1 MPTEARH
8 IRTLLDDLSP
18 PRHRTTRELDQEARI
33 VTAATAA
40 FARFGRSHITLA
52 NFAAGL
58 RLSPATIRRHFPDLH
73 TLLAEIL
80 RRHLLAIATAIG
92 DANPDPLAPHAG
104 RQAAY
109 IAATRNGFGAPIAP
123 HILLLRDRHTLP
135 EDLAEPIDQLRLQ
148 IGDLLA
154 GPRADLALAI
164 LDEPTC
170 PEPEALTLLAT
181 LSPTPHLTVTPIPPA
196 TTQSQPAA
204 PTAQP
209 AAAPPA
215 SRHRPSRTPASRLPP
230 AASHAARQACAPTPA
245 PIPDPGL
252 SRQTARTARRQACA
266 ATLTPIADSRLSPQI
281 RPAPRRQAC
290 APTPTPVS
298 DARPS
303 RQTTPAT
310 HRQACFATPT
320 GIADSRLTR
329 QTASA
334 ARRQAC
340 AATPTT
346 VPDSRLS
353 PQIRPAPRRQA
364 CAPTPTP
371 VSDARPSRQTAPA
384 ARRQACAATPTRHRP
399 PNLPTPALPIRARA
413 GPAPPG

>member
-33 VTAATAA
+33 VAAATAA

-92 DANPDPLAPHAG
+92 DANPNPLAPHAA

-109 IAATRNGFGAPIAP
+109 IAATRNGFGAPTAP

-181 LSPTPHLTVTPIPPA
+181 LSPTPHLTATPIPPA
-196 TTQSQPAA
+196 NQSHPAA
-204 PTAQP
+204 PAAQH
-209 AAAPPA
+209 AAVPPA

-230 AASHAARQACAPTPA
+230 LAPHAARQACTLT
-245 PIPDPGL
+245 PIPDP
-252 SRQTARTARRQACA
+252 R
-266 ATLTPIADSRLSPQI
+266 LT
-281 RPAPRRQAC
+281 
-290 APTPTPVS
+290 
-298 DARPS
+298 

-310 HRQACFATPT
+310 
-320 GIADSRLTR
+320 
-329 QTASA
+329 
-334 ARRQAC
+334 RRQAC
-340 AATPTT
+340 SAK
-346 VPDSRLS
+346 
-353 PQIRPAPRRQA
+353 
-364 CAPTPTP
+364 PTPISNAKPT
-371 VSDARPSRQTAPA
+371 RQTAPA
-384 ARRQACAATPTRHRP
+384 ARRQACAPTPTRHRP
-399 PNLPTPALPIRARA
+399 PNLPTPALPIQARA

>member
-33 VTAATAA
+33 IAAATAA

-58 RLSPATIRRHFPDLH
+58 RLSPATIRRLFPDLH

-92 DANPDPLAPHAG
+92 EANPNPLAPHAA

-109 IAATRNGFGAPIAP
+109 IAATRNGFGAPTAP

-135 EDLAEPIDQLRLQ
+135 EDLAEPIEQLRLQ
-148 IGDLLA
+148 IGALLA

-181 LSPTPHLTVTPIPPA
+181 LSPTSHLTVTPSPPA
-196 TTQSQPAA
+196 TQSHPAA
-204 PTAQP
+204 TAAQP

-230 AASHAARQACAPTPA
+230 AASLAARQACTPTPA
-245 PIPDPGL
+245 SIPDPRL

-266 ATLTPIADSRLSPQI
+266 ATPTPIAAPRLSRQTTPATHRQACFATPTGIADSRLPRQTASAARRQARAATPTPIADSRLSPQI

-290 APTPTPVS
+290 APTPTPVP
-298 DARPS
+298 DARLS
-303 RQTTPAT
+303 RQIA
-310 HRQACFATPT
+310 PT
-320 GIADSRLTR
+320 
-329 QTASA
+329 

-340 AATPTT
+340 AP
-346 VPDSRLS
+346 
-353 PQIRPAPRRQA
+353 
-364 CAPTPTP
+364 
-371 VSDARPSRQTAPA
+371 
-384 ARRQACAATPTRHRP
+384 TPTRHRP
-399 PNLPTPALPIRARA
+399 PNLPVPASPIRARA

>member
-8 IRTLLDDLSP
+8 IRILLDDLSP

-33 VTAATAA
+33 ITAATAA

-92 DANPDPLAPHAG
+92 DANPNPLAPHAG

-109 IAATRNGFGAPIAP
+109 IAATRNGFGAPTAP

-181 LSPTPHLTVTPIPPA
+181 LSPTPHLTATPIPPVA
-196 TTQSQPAA
+196 TQSHPAA
-204 PTAQP
+204 PAAQH

-215 SRHRPSRTPASRLPP
+215 SRHRPSRPSTNRLPP
-230 AASHAARQACAPTPA
+230 LAPHAARQARAPSPA
-245 PIPDPGL
+245 PIPDPRL

-266 ATLTPIADSRLSPQI
+266 ATPTPVANSRLSPQTA
-281 RPAPRRQAC
+281 PAARRQAY
-290 APTPTPVS
+290 AATPTLVPNS
-298 DARPS
+298 RLS

-310 HRQACFATPT
+310 RRQACAATPT
-320 GIADSRLTR
+320 LVPNLRLSRQIAP
-329 QTASA
+329 A

-340 AATPTT
+340 TPTPTT

-353 PQIRPAPRRQA
+353 PQIPPAPGRQA
-364 CAPTPTP
+364 CAATPTP
-371 VSDARPSRQTAPA
+371 ISDAKPSRQTAPT

-399 PNLPTPALPIRARA
+399 PNLPMPASPIQARA